1 MQKHTTSVKKQKS
14 FYIQLLQAIG
24 ETLDERERAILDDKP
39 ENTITC
45 PENQTSQ
52 FSIRLNTRDKQKTQ
66 NPIRLPKRRLV
77 QDHNWQREQLKKS
90 INTKTI
96 NTVK

>member
-1 MQKHTTSVKKQKS
+1 
-14 FYIQLLQAIG
+14 LLQAIG
-24 ETLDERERAILDDKP
+24 ETLDERGRAILDDKP

-66 NPIRLPKRRLV
+66 NPIRLAKRRLV
-77 QDHNWQREQLKKS
+77 QDYSWHKEQLKKS